1 MRAIRIFRK
10 GSNIWMDLI
19 ANNDPTTLYFTLFF
33 WGFLGTIS
41 TVLILSFLPDTVL
54 TAAGVQFLTVGSL
67 TALGF
72 LVAITLRII
81 FEWFVYVRYK

>member
-10 GSNIWMDLI
+10 GLNIWMDLI
-19 ANNDPTTLYFTLFF
+19 ANNDPTALYFTLFF

-41 TVLILSFLPDTVL
+41 TVLMLSFLPGTVL
-54 TAAGVQFLTVGSL
+54 TALGVQFLTVGSL

-72 LVAITLRII
+72 LAAIMLRIM
-81 FEWFVYVRYK
+81 FEWFAYTRYK